1 MTETSVT
8 DTPFYN
14 DCIVLLKRC
23 RKGCAALDG
32 EDDSLAIVIFFSV
45 IYFIPLSIL
54 LKVENIYWA
63 SDLKE
68 TVFSSKAVV
77 FPDLFL

>member
-32 EDDSLAIVIFFSV
+32 EDDSLAIVILFFFCNIFHTTEHTPESREH
-45 IYFIPLSIL
+45 L
-54 LKVENIYWA
+54 LG
-63 SDLKE
+63 
-68 TVFSSKAVV
+68 FRSKGNCIFV
-77 FPDLFL
+77 